1 MKTNYLFPVI
11 FRKIGWIM
19 FIPFFVLVIAYL
31 SDCDLTFPSSK
42 VFSLIPFGIMNND
55 DWGDELIVLGLTV
68 SLIFIAFSRERDEDE
83 CIAEIRM
90 HSLVWAIIV
99 NYALLIVA
107 TFLIYDIAYL
117 YFIDINI
124 FTVLFLFIIKYNIAL
139 YKFRRI
145 NND

>member
-19 FIPFFVLVIAYL
+19 FIPFFVLGIAYL
-31 SDCDLTFPSSK
+31 CNCDLTFPSSK

-117 YFIDINI
+117 YFIDITI

>member
-1 MKTNYLFPVI
+1 
-11 FRKIGWIM
+11 M
-19 FIPFFVLVIAYL
+19 FIPFFVLGIAYL
-31 SDCDLTFPSSK
+31 CNCDLTFPSSK

-145 NND
+145 NTSGKSYQKDDATTTR

>member
-1 MKTNYLFPVI
+1 
-11 FRKIGWIM
+11 M
-19 FIPFFVLVIAYL
+19 FIPFFVLGIAYL
-31 SDCDLTFPSSK
+31 CNCDLTFPNSK

>member
-1 MKTNYLFPVI
+1 
-11 FRKIGWIM
+11 M
-19 FIPFFVLVIAYL
+19 FIPFFVLGIAYL
-31 SDCDLTFPSSK
+31 CNCDLTFTTYIG
-42 VFSLIPFGIMNND
+42 FILFHFGNMNND

>member
-1 MKTNYLFPVI
+1 MKTNYLFPVV

-19 FIPFFVLVIAYL
+19 LVPFFVLGVVYL
-31 SDCDLTFPSSK
+31 CNDGLSFPGSK
-42 VFSLIPFGIMNND
+42 VFSLIPFGIVDNS
-55 DWGDELIVLGLTV
+55 DWGDEFIVLGLTV
-68 SLIFIAFSRERDEDE
+68 SLLFIALSRERDEDE

-99 NYALLIVA
+99 NYALLIIA

-117 YFIDINI
+117 YFMDINI
-124 FTVLFLFIIKYNIAL
+124 FTVLFLFIVKYNIAL

>member
-1 MKTNYLFPVI
+1 
-11 FRKIGWIM
+11 M
-19 FIPFFVLVIAYL
+19 FIPFFVLGIAYL
-31 SDCDLTFPSSK
+31 CNCDLTFPSSK

>member
-1 MKTNYLFPVI
+1 
-11 FRKIGWIM
+11 M
-19 FIPFFVLVIAYL
+19 FIPFFVLGIAYL
-31 SDCDLTFPSSK
+31 CNCDLTFPSSK

-83 CIAEIRM
+83 CIAEIRV

>member
-1 MKTNYLFPVI
+1 
-11 FRKIGWIM
+11 M
-19 FIPFFVLVIAYL
+19 FIPFFVLGIAYL
-31 SDCDLTFPSSK
+31 CNCDLTFPSSK

-117 YFIDINI
+117 YFIDIN
-124 FTVLFLFIIKYNIAL
+124 TVLFLFIIKYNIAL

>member
-1 MKTNYLFPVI
+1 
-11 FRKIGWIM
+11 M
-19 FIPFFVLVIAYL
+19 FIPFFVLGIAYL
-31 SDCDLTFPSSK
+31 CNCDLTFPSSK

-83 CIAEIRM
+83 SIAEIRM

>member
-1 MKTNYLFPVI
+1 
-11 FRKIGWIM
+11 M
-19 FIPFFVLVIAYL
+19 FIPFFVLGIAYL
-31 SDCDLTFPSSK
+31 CNCDLTFPSSK

-124 FTVLFLFIIKYNIAL
+124 FTVLFLFIIIYNIAL